1 MFEHEEEQKM
11 TRTIM
16 MASIMSCMLN
26 KKKIVW
32 AKRTDNGSKLQI
44 KHKIQATLCPI

>member
-26 KKKIVW
+26 KKKNSMG
-32 AKRTDNGSKLQI
+32 KKNR
-44 KHKIQATLCPI
+44 